1 VVNKNKAIFFDRD
14 GTLIKTFISKKNKP
28 IAIRKLK
35 DFRLLR
41 NTKKVI
47 KILSTKYKIF
57 VVTNQPDVARGK
69 NLKKNV
75 IDINNKLKSILDID
89 DVYTSFSENNK
100 NYFRKPNPGMIFL
113 AQKKYHINLNNSY
126 FVGDTDKDIIAGKKG
141 YCKTILLKKKYNK
154 FHESKPDFLVKSFK
168 EILNIIKL

>member
-1 VVNKNKAIFFDRD
+1 MVNKNKAIFFDRD

-113 AQKKYHINLNNSY
+113 A
-126 FVGDTDKDIIAGKKG
+126 
-141 YCKTILLKKKYNK
+141 KKKT
-154 FHESKPDFLVKSFK
+154 
-168 EILNIIKL
+168 